1 MGDYIQKK
9 FIPFHF
15 CFILFFVLFSFMGED
30 VRAPIQAGSR
40 GSMAMTKVEI
50 CKKKFEAKIK
60 IYKGPWFLA
69 INHLSFLDHHHLANM
84 R

>member
-1 MGDYIQKK
+1 MGDYIKI
-9 FIPFHF
+9 IPFHF

-50 CKKKFEAKIK
+50 CKKKFEA
-60 IYKGPWFLA
+60 
-69 INHLSFLDHHHLANM
+69 
-84 R
+84 

>member
-1 MGDYIQKK
+1 MGDYIKI
-9 FIPFHF
+9 IPFHF
-15 CFILFFVLFSFMGED
+15 CFFCFFFSFMGED

-40 GSMAMTKVEI
+40 GSMEITKVEI
-50 CKKKFEAKIK
+50 YKKKFEAKIK